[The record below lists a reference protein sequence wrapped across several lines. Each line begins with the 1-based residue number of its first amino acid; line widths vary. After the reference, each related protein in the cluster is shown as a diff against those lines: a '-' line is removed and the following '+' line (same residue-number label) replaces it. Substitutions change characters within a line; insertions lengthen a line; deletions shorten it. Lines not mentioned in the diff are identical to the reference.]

1 MAQKQTDTTK
11 IAVGVGVAAAA
22 AAAAAGAYWFYG
34 SKDAKTHRKQAKSW
48 MLKARAEVME
58 RVEALPDINKDT
70 YLAIVQEVVAR
81 YANAKGVTAAELAA
95 VTKDLKGTWSHMHA
109 AYKNANGTAKKVKKA
124 VKKAAPK
131 AKKKSSR

>member
-1 MAQKQTDTTK
+1 MAQKQSDTTK

-34 SKDAKTHRKQAKSW
+34 SKDAKAHRKQAKSW

-70 YLAIVQEVVAR
+70 YLAIVQEVLSR

-109 AYKNANGTAKKVKKA
+109 AYKNANGTAKKAKKA